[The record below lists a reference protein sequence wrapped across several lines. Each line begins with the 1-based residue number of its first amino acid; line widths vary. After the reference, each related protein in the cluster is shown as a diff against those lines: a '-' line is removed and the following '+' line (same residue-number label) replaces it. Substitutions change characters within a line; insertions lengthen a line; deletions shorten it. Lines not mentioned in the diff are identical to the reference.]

1 MKNNF
6 KKISAVLVAGALMA
20 PQAFAQTKS
29 LEERVSELEANQS
42 LNIFSFSGTFQ
53 TRWDDLIKLEQNSP
67 ATDNLG
73 QSAVVDRKGESYMRM
88 KFQLEIDAN
97 VSKYIK
103 FYSRLTATKQF
114 NSFYQQGYASTDVGG
129 NDLTAPSDYRS
140 SAVFLEKA
148 YVDLMIPDTNF
159 TLSIGR
165 LPTVDGQPENYK
177 DGRARMGT
185 YPQLSYDSVLDGFAL
200 TYKADEYMPTDH
212 KLAARVIYT
221 PFSQY
226 NVGTDGY
233 VSGVTNQLGEKL
245 NTQVD
250 TTAAMIDY
258 SNDNKWGMDNFG
270 LVLMYFQTGSLYYPN
285 PAYTSGG
292 AAGGASSLNLS
303 VGGTTIA
310 TEFNGIAHTG
320 WDLSASYLLSNL
332 KSHGSMYAMGFGT
345 AAADDSMNGGV
356 LLLSTRYRLGSWILG
371 AEYVNGSKDSFYY
384 AANEEDLTNFYS
396 TKGDAYHLYVTKKF
410 TSNLSLRVGYMD
422 QEYKWTPTGL
432 GANKDSDRKIQ
443 TGYANMRLDF

>member
-67 ATDNLG
+67 STDNLG

-103 FYSRLTATKQF
+103 FYSRLTTSKNF
-114 NSFYQQGYASTDVGG
+114 NSFYQQGYADSNVGG
-129 NDLTAPSDYRS
+129 NDLTAPNDYRS
-140 SAVFLEKA
+140 SGVFLEKA
-148 YVDLMIPDTNF
+148 YVDLSLPETNF

-165 LPTVDGQPENYK
+165 LPTVDGQPQNYK

-200 TYKADEYMPTDH
+200 SYKADEYMPTDH

-226 NVGTDGY
+226 NVGTGGY
-233 VSGVTNQLGEKL
+233 VSGVTNQAGSKL
-245 NTQVD
+245 NTQID

-270 LVLMYFQTGSLYYPN
+270 LVLMYFQTGSLYYPS
-285 PAYTSGG
+285 PATALGNST
-292 AAGGASSLNLS
+292 LNLN

-320 WDLSASYLLSNL
+320 WDLSASYLFSSL
-332 KSHGSMYAMGFGT
+332 KSHGTLAGMGFGT
-345 AAADDSMNGGV
+345 ASSDDTETGGV
-356 LLLSTRYRLGSWILG
+356 LLISTRYRLASWILG
-371 AEYVNGSKDSFYY
+371 AEYVNGSEDSFYY
-384 AANEEDLTNFYS
+384 AGNEEDLTNFYS
-396 TKGDAYHLYVTKKF
+396 TKGNAYHVYVTKKF